1 MLRALKEQL
10 KVMALNEDNKFHE
23 ELRKRIGKKATEL
36 LKNRTKQFILLMP
49 DIVEKIHFYYGHF
62 QKEDSKTK
70 KLGGYLLAYI
80 YHPQDMI
87 DEKWGLFGYLDDA
100 YFAAVVFEKI
110 IQEVASKDWLLL
122 EPDKEFNKSLKQ
134 LKVTARSVISEEA
147 QKIDEMI
154 EAIIKGETE
163 NFMGVFR

>member
-23 ELRKRIGKKATEL
+23 ALKKRVGKKATEL

-70 KLGGYLLAYI
+70 KLGGY
-80 YHPQDMI
+80 
-87 DEKWGLFGYLDDA
+87 F
-100 YFAAVVFEKI
+100 
-110 IQEVASKDWLLL
+110 
-122 EPDKEFNKSLKQ
+122 
-134 LKVTARSVISEEA
+134 
-147 QKIDEMI
+147 
-154 EAIIKGETE
+154 
-163 NFMGVFR
+163 